1 MVLELG
7 KAGSAGTEKGV
18 LSVLR
23 DGAVVATLRASGW
36 KEAATARAGDREWV
50 FAKSKREL
58 SARWAAEP
66 DGTVR
71 LRAWQTSF
79 WSGTW
84 AAELDGT
91 PVEVQSASWWR
102 STRRYLAGGR
112 QIAESGTTGG
122 WSPRTTLTADD
133 SLPLDHQVFLLWV
146 ELVITRRN
154 DAAVGAAVG
163 AAVIGGSS

>member
-1 MVLELG
+1 MLELG

-18 LSVLR
+18 LPVLR

-36 KEAATARAGDREWV
+36 KEAATALVGDREWV

-66 DGTVR
+66 EGAVR
-71 LRAWQTSF
+71 LRAWQVSF
-79 WSGTW
+79 WKSTW

-91 PVEVQSASWWR
+91 PVEVQSTSWWHG
-102 STRRYLAGGR
+102 TRRYLVHGR
-112 QIAESGTTGG
+112 QVAESGTTGG
-122 WSPRTTLTADD
+122 WSPRTTLTAAPG
-133 SLPLDHQVFLLWV
+133 LPLDHQVFLLWV

-154 DAAVGAAVG
+154 DAAMGAAVG